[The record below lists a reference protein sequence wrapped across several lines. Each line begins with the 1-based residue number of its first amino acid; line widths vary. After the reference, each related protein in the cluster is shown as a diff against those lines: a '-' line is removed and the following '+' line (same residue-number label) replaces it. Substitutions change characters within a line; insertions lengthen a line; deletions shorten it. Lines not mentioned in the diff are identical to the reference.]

1 MSSTFTIPYK
11 VYWRNPK
18 TRVFE
23 RIHGAFVYAVD
34 GIALEILPTPS
45 AKWYT
50 IVAGEE
56 EEESD

>member
-1 MSSTFTIPYK
+1 MTSTFTSPYA

-23 RIHGAFVYAVD
+23 RIPGAFVYAVD
-34 GIALEILPTPS
+34 GIALEIIPAPS

-50 IVAGEE
+50 IVPGEE
-56 EEESD
+56 VIE